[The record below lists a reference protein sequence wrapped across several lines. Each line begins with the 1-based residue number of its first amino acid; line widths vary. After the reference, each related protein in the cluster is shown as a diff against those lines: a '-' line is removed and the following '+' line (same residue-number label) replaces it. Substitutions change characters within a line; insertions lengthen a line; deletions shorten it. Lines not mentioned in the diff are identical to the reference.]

1 MTHEPTYRHRVPR
14 LPLSVLA
21 TLAISWSTIT
31 PPVRAQPAP
40 QTLDFETPQIQGT
53 ICLDGAYHGVTRL
66 IDKRSGRQ
74 LIDPRYSALNL
85 FKLMSVN
92 LVMGQPRQMERTVQF
107 GPDWAEVR
115 WPPTDTH
122 LGEVIARY
130 QVRPPNAIDL
140 TVTVRSQADY
150 PVYETFLSSY
160 FDNTLQPHVY
170 LKSRD
175 GKSSDLVH
183 PMVNDVFRN
192 TLLVFPRD
200 LHSARH
206 CVDGR
211 WDRREGSGPVIQNCP
226 VRPYAHCLGMLVD
239 PEKTLAVLLM
249 ANPRDCYAFST
260 RYDAEDQADR
270 LTTYSAF
277 DFSLFGHDF
286 TPGTEQT
293 ATVRLAVTPLDPEF
307 TQPLQLYNEFLQY
320 QQTR

>member
-1 MTHEPTYRHRVPR
+1 MPFARTNPYRVAP
-14 LPLSVLA
+14 S
-21 TLAISWSTIT
+21 LAITFAITCSTIT
-31 PPVRAQPAP
+31 PPAQAQPTP

-53 ICLDGAYHGVTRL
+53 IQLDGPYHGVTRL
-66 IDKRSGRQ
+66 IHKQSGRQ

-92 LVMGQPRQMERTVQF
+92 LMMGQPRQMERTVRF
-107 GPDWAEVR
+107 GDDWAEVR
-115 WPPTDTH
+115 WPSTDTH

-130 QVRPPNAIDL
+130 QVRPPNAVDL
-140 TVTVRSQADY
+140 TITVRSQANY

-183 PMVNDVFRN
+183 PTVNDVFRN

-206 CVDGR
+206 CLDGR

-249 ANPRDCYAFST
+249 ANPDDCYAFST
-260 RYDAEDQADR
+260 RYDASDQADR
-270 LTTYSAF
+270 LTSYSAF
-277 DFSLFGHDF
+277 DFSLFGHDLV
-286 TPGTEQT
+286 PGTERT

-307 TQPLQLYNEFLQY
+307 SQPLRLYSQFLQH
-320 QQTR
+320 QQPR